1 MDYSHALK
9 HAMDLATML
18 KTSQTINVLRTW
30 KLLTRK
36 LHSKLPSVQWSVYN
50 NWFSFL
56 FSTWIS
62 TRTPMKTSTTPEN
75 ARFSGGWKEASFF
88 FFFFRGERQER
99 LLVGLIFSNK
109 YFKEFHHVAGQT
121 FLQLSFA
128 FHCPGS
134 QVSFAYIFYYIS
146 SKSINKPSLGL
157 PYVSVSL
164 QTLKQ
169 QFSRALLSKM
179 QVQALVLHWKN

>member
-88 FFFFRGERQER
+88 FFFSGGRGRR
-99 LLVGLIFSNK
+99 GCWLVWFSPTSILRSFIMLLDKHFFISLLLFTVLAPKYPLPIYSTTSAANPLTSHLLGYLMCQFLCRPWSSN
-109 YFKEFHHVAGQT
+109 
-121 FLQLSFA
+121 
-128 FHCPGS
+128 S
-134 QVSFAYIFYYIS
+134 QGHSYQKCRY
-146 SKSINKPSLGL
+146 K
-157 PYVSVSL
+157 
-164 QTLKQ
+164 
-169 QFSRALLSKM
+169 
-179 QVQALVLHWKN
+179 H